1 MLSRAFSLAALAL
14 VLCILPAKGGAQQ
27 EQPATNAATLE
38 SARREYQQGAA
49 HYEAGRYDEAL
60 QAFQRAYALAQL
72 PDLLVNQAKAAE
84 RLRRHEDAAAY
95 LERYLGVNP
104 KAPDREQ
111 IRVEI
116 VRLRRLAAEEPA
128 TPPAVTPPPVAPP
141 PVVAPPVTPAPQPR
155 GWRGPPWPALGLM
168 GGGVVLLVIGA
179 GLGGGAMSAARA
191 VESGTRFDPEADARG
206 RALNGAAITFDVLG
220 VAALLGG
227 AAWTGV
233 WYYQKRKAK

>member
-1 MLSRAFSLAALAL
+1 MDGR
-14 VLCILPAKGGAQQ
+14 AQQ
-27 EQPATNAATLE
+27 EQGAVSAAAME
-38 SARREYQQGAA
+38 SARREYQQGVS
-49 HYEAGRYDEAL
+49 HYEAGRFEEAL

-84 RLRRHEDAAAY
+84 RLRRYEDSAAY

-111 IRVEI
+111 IRAEI
-116 VRLRRLAAEEPA
+116 VRLRKLAAES
-128 TPPAVTPPPVAPP
+128 PPVVPQPGVTVTPPPVTPPTPPGVTTAPPLTPAPP
-141 PVVAPPVTPAPQPR
+141 PR
-155 GWRGPPWPALGLM
+155 GWQGPPWPALGLM

-191 VESGTRFDPEADARG
+191 VESGTRFDAEADARG

-220 VAALLGG
+220 AAALLGG

-233 WYYQKRKAK
+233 WYYQKRKAGR